1 METHLEQIV
10 NRVRNYEGLLRKRP
24 IEDVFDRLVL
34 NAPQGLQLPNFGD
47 DAAIIAWK
55 EGFLLLAADGIMT
68 RLLVNE
74 PYAAGKAS
82 VMVTVNDIY
91 SMGGR
96 PLAMVN
102 VLASGDEEQRSK
114 VVEGIKKGCEKLRV
128 PMVGGHLHPDAPQ
141 NSPSLAV
148 AILGYANKLLRSH
161 LAKAGD
167 EIILAVDL
175 KGDKGC
181 RSVVSWDANSGK
193 TSEELLY
200 RLEALPLIAEKEL
213 AQAGKDVSNSGILGT
228 VSIMMEN
235 SGKGAIIDL
244 PSIPKPPEIELLDW
258 LVCFQSFG
266 FVLSVQPHQ
275 SRSVINL
282 FHEREIKASIIGKVI
297 DEPTVTLQD
306 RQKGMRLFDF
316 REDKITGITHPLS
329 GPLE

>member
-1 METHLEQIV
+1 
-10 NRVRNYEGLLRKRP
+10 LLRKRP
-24 IEDVFDRLVL
+24 IEDVFKKLVL
-34 NAPQGLQLPNFGD
+34 DGQPGPQLPNYGD
-47 DAAIIAWK
+47 DAAVIPWK

-91 SMGGR
+91 SMGGK

-114 VVEGIKKGCEKLRV
+114 VVEGIRKGCEKLKV
-128 PMVGGHLHPDAPQ
+128 PMVGGHLHPDAPGS
-141 NSPSLAV
+141 SPSLAV

-167 EIILAVDL
+167 DIILAVDL

-193 TSEELLY
+193 TPEELLY
-200 RLEALPLIAEKEL
+200 RLEALPLIAEREWS
-213 AQAGKDVSNSGILGT
+213 QAAKDVSNSGILGT

-235 SGKGAIIDL
+235 SGKGAIIEL
-244 PSIPKPPEIELLDW
+244 ASIPKPLEIELSDW

-266 FVLSVQPHQ
+266 FVLSVSPKN
-275 SRSVINL
+275 SEAVISL
-282 FHEREIKASIIGKVI
+282 FREREITAPIIGKVI
-297 DEPTVTLQD
+297 DDPIVTL
-306 RQKGMRLFDF
+306 KNGPESKVLFDF
-316 REDKITGITHPLS
+316 RKDKITGIVYKANKQSL
-329 GPLE
+329 